1 MNKNSDM
8 TLPYYESKATPEEE
22 TQIRIALRKQI
33 ELILDQERIETPMQF
48 VKIRC
53 GCNKLIGWQYMF
65 RCLYCGVW
73 FCKSCAEEHFGYKV
87 PESFMEVLK

>member
-1 MNKNSDM
+1 M
-8 TLPYYESKATPEEE
+8 LPTYEHKATPEEV
-22 TQIRIALRKQI
+22 KQRRAWMI
-33 ELILDQERIETPMQF
+33 KQLQLIVDQERIETPMQN

-73 FCKSCAEEHFGYKV
+73 YCKSCAEEHYGMKV
-87 PESFMEVLK
+87 PESFVGVIK

>member
-1 MNKNSDM
+1 M
-8 TLPYYESKATPEEE
+8 LPTYESKATPEEI
-22 TQIRIALRKQI
+22 QQLRIALRKQL
-33 ELILDQERIETPMQF
+33 ELIVDQERIETPMQH

-73 FCKSCAEEHFGYKV
+73 FCKECGEEHFGAKV
-87 PESFMEVLK
+87 PESFVGVEK